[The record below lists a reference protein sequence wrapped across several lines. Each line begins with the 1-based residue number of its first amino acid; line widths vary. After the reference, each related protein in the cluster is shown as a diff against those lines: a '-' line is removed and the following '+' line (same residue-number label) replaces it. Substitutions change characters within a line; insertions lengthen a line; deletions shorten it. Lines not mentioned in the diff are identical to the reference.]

1 MPSNIRK
8 NKERLKLLEKASKN
22 CKSIPNMFEK
32 ACDKTSVF
40 QDSSVVNTTTLAQI
54 IDQNNADNSTTSTG
68 QNQQQR
74 KDTEE
79 GAMEEI
85 SINIFTK
92 IQPTNFDFPKTK
104 ICKKNGLF
112 SSQWYS
118 KFPWIQYSIEKDAVF
133 CFSCL
138 SAEKRAP
145 YSVP

>member
-1 MPSNIRK
+1 MRSNIRK

-22 CKSIPNMFEK
+22 CKSITNMFEK
-32 ACDKTSVF
+32 ACDKTPVL
-40 QDSSVVNTTTLAQI
+40 QDSSVVNTTTSAQV

-79 GAMEEI
+79 GAMEKI

-92 IQPTNFDFPKTK
+92 SQPTNFEFPKTE
-104 ICKKNGLF
+104 ICKKNRSF
-112 SSQWYS
+112 NSHWYS
-118 KFPWIQYSIEKDAVF
+118 KFPWIHYSIEKML
-133 CFSCL
+133 CFVSVACL
-138 SAEKRAP
+138 PKKRAP